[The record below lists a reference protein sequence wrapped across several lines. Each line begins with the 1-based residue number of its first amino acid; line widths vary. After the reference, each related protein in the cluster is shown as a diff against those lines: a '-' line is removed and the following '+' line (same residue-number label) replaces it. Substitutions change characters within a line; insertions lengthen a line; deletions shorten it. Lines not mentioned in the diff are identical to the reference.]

1 MTTQLL
7 FTLIVLAIAVQRI
20 AEVRLSKRHE
30 AKLRAEGGREVS
42 HAHFR
47 WMQVLH
53 TSWFFAM
60 LAEVWLFDRPFSPWL
75 FSVALV
81 VTLVGQTLRYA
92 AIRTLGDRWTVTIWV
107 LPAAPPVTG
116 GIYRYVRH
124 PNYLGVILELA
135 AVPLLHTAWTTAL
148 VWSLL
153 NAWMLRVRIRAE
165 EAALEEAN
173 RYTESFGE
181 TRRFLPS

>member
-7 FTLIVLAIAVQRI
+7 FTFLVLAVAAQRI

-30 AKLRAEGGREVS
+30 ATLRAEGGYEVG

-47 WMQVLH
+47 WMQALH
-53 TSWFFAM
+53 TSWFVVM
-60 LAEVWLFDRPFSPWL
+60 LAEVWLLDRPFIPWL
-75 FSVALV
+75 FGVALV
-81 VTLVGQTLRYA
+81 VTLLGQTLRYA

-107 LPAAPPVTG
+107 LPDAPPVTG

-124 PNYLGVILELA
+124 PNYLGVILELV
-135 AVPLLHTAWTTAL
+135 AVPLLHTAWLTAL

-153 NAWMLRVRIRAE
+153 NAWMLRIRIRAE
-165 EAALEEAN
+165 EAALEDAN
-173 RYTESFGE
+173 RYTESFGG
-181 TRRFLPS
+181 TSRFLPS